1 MMSNQHNEKA
11 FEKIMQEVEEL
22 DKQGELEEH
31 VSFIADVYNLHEDD
45 DREDILFFIAENM
58 FETGRL

>member
-1 MMSNQHNEKA
+1 MSNQHNEKA